1 MILYHRLPNHHFPS
15 VFLAAI
21 CSLARPWEA
30 IIIGALGALIAC
42 PGCALLERLRID
54 DPVGCVPTHGLA
66 GIWGLI
72 SVALFAEKDILEKRF
87 SDEFGIFKGGPW
99 RFLGVQM
106 LMVVAVSAWS
116 AVTTFVELLFVD
128 KLLGL
133 RMTLEDELLGADK
146 VEHGIED
153 HEPSLQ
159 SSYYSANENGQEAIK
174 PAELNVNQLQISGQ
188 STDAMQERE
197 NGGNFPL
204 ETVHTRR
211 KLLRLTFRRALS
223 LKTPKQNDHSTNGVF
238 TMKDSYANG
247 RVGVNTEYVSE
258 FDNHYTLE
266 YGNTAK
272 KNGSVI
278 IKQSS
283 NDVPP
288 C

>member
-42 PGCALLERLRID
+42 PGCTLLERLRID

-159 SSYYSANENGQEAIK
+159 STYYSANENGQEAIK
-174 PAELNVNQLQISGQ
+174 PAELNVNQLQISGE

-211 KLLRLTFRRALS
+211 KLLRLKFRRALS